1 MQNSPSVP
9 LNNGIEIPQLGYGVY
24 QIAPEDVRGATKAA
38 LAAGYRH
45 IDTAAAYGNEAGVG
59 EAIRQS
65 GLPRNEVFITTK
77 LRNADQG
84 FEGALAA
91 FETSRRALGVEVI
104 DLYLIHW
111 PYVLHDRYV
120 ETWKALEK
128 LYAEGVV
135 RAIGVSNF
143 LEPHL
148 DRILSEGTIVPA
160 VNQFEIHPSFQQ
172 AALTRYSLERRIA
185 VEAYSPL
192 GQAKDV
198 GDPTVRT
205 IAAAHGKTPAQV
217 ILRWHVQHGFIVIP
231 KTVTPHRVVE
241 NIDIF
246 DFELSDFELQRIGGL
261 EAGLRTSGDPATFD
275 FSQA

>member
-1 MQNSPSVP
+1 MHTSPSVV

-24 QIAPEDVRGATKAA
+24 QIAPQDVRGATEAA
-38 LAAGYRH
+38 LTAGYRH
-45 IDTAAAYGNEAGVG
+45 VDTAAAYGNEAGVG
-59 EAIRQS
+59 LALRES
-65 GLPRNEVFITTK
+65 GLPREKVFITTK

-84 FEGALAA
+84 YESALAA
-91 FETSRRALGVEVI
+91 FETSRRALGIEVI

-120 ETWKALEK
+120 ETWRALEK
-128 LYAEGVV
+128 LYAEGAV

-148 DRILSEGTIVPA
+148 DRILAEGTVVPA

-172 AALTRYSLERRIA
+172 TELTKYSLNRRIA

-192 GQAKDV
+192 GQARDV
-198 GDPTVRT
+198 GNSTVHS
-205 IAAAHGKTPAQV
+205 IAEAHGKTPAQV
-217 ILRWHVQHGFIVIP
+217 ILRWHIQHGFIVIP
-231 KTVTPHRVVE
+231 KTVTPQRVAE

-246 DFELSDFELQRIGGL
+246 DFDLSEAELKEITGL
-261 EAGLRTSGDPATFD
+261 ETGLRTSGDPATFD
-275 FSQA
+275 FPQA

>member
-205 IAAAHGKTPAQV
+205 IAAVHGKTPAQV
-217 ILRWHVQHGFIVIP
+217 ILRWHVQQGFIVIP
-231 KTVTPHRVVE
+231 KTVTPHRVAE

-275 FSQA
+275 FPQA

>member
-231 KTVTPHRVVE
+231 KTVTPHRVAE

>member
-1 MQNSPSVP
+1 VQNSPSVL

-24 QIAPEDVRGATKAA
+24 QIAPDDVRGATEVA

-59 EAIRQS
+59 EAIRHS
-65 GLPRNEVFITTK
+65 GLRRDEVFITTK
-77 LRNADQG
+77 LRNADHG
-84 FEGALAA
+84 FESALAA
-91 FETSRRALGVEVI
+91 FETSRRALGVDVI

-128 LYAEGVV
+128 LYSEGIV

-172 AALTRYSLERRIA
+172 APLSKYSLDRGIA

-192 GQAKDV
+192 GRARDV
-198 GDPTVRT
+198 GDPTVEA
-205 IAAAHGKTPAQV
+205 IAASHGKTPAQV
-217 ILRWHVQHGFIVIP
+217 ILRWHVQQGFIVIP
-231 KTVTPHRVVE
+231 KSVTSHRVAE

-246 DFELSDFELQRIGGL
+246 DFELTDSELLRIVGL
-261 EAGLRTSGDPATFD
+261 EAGLRTGGDPATFN

>member
-205 IAAAHGKTPAQV
+205 IAAAHGKTPAQI

-231 KTVTPHRVVE
+231 KTVTPHRVAE

>member
-9 LNNGIEIPQLGYGVY
+9 LHNGIEIPQLGYGVY

-111 PYVLHDRYV
+111 PYVLHDRCV
-120 ETWKALEK
+120 ETC
-128 LYAEGVV
+128 
-135 RAIGVSNF
+135 S
-143 LEPHL
+143 
-148 DRILSEGTIVPA
+148 SC
-160 VNQFEIHPSFQQ
+160 S
-172 AALTRYSLERRIA
+172 S
-185 VEAYSPL
+185 
-192 GQAKDV
+192 
-198 GDPTVRT
+198 
-205 IAAAHGKTPAQV
+205 
-217 ILRWHVQHGFIVIP
+217 
-231 KTVTPHRVVE
+231 
-241 NIDIF
+241 
-246 DFELSDFELQRIGGL
+246 
-261 EAGLRTSGDPATFD
+261 
-275 FSQA
+275 

>member
-1 MQNSPSVP
+1 MPASPTLM

-24 QIAPEDVRGATKAA
+24 QIAPDDVRVATLAA

-59 EAIRQS
+59 EAIRNS
-65 GLPRNEVFITTK
+65 GLSRDEIFITTK

-84 FEGALAA
+84 YESGLAA
-91 FETSRRALGVEVI
+91 FETSRRALGVEVV

-111 PYVLHDRYV
+111 PYALHDRYV
-120 ETWKALEK
+120 DTWRALEK
-128 LYAEGVV
+128 LYVEGAV

-148 DRILSEGTIVPA
+148 DRIQEQGTIVPA

-172 AALTRYSLERRIA
+172 SALTAYSLERGIS
-185 VEAYSPL
+185 VESYSPL
-192 GQAKDV
+192 GRAKDV
-198 GDPTVRT
+198 DDPTVHA
-205 IAAAHGKTPAQV
+205 IASAHGKTPAQA
-217 ILRWHVQHGFIVIP
+217 ILRWHIQQGFIVIP
-231 KTVTPHRVVE
+231 KTVTPHRVSE

-246 DFELSDFELQRIGGL
+246 DFELSADEIQQISGL